1 MSREINQENETISK
15 KVCAA
20 EVVNRL
26 KNVNFYLIII
36 AALNFL
42 AFIISPFAFFITIVF
57 LLIALVFA
65 AHLYMRNKNEI
76 EQLKN
81 KYDI

>member
-1 MSREINQENETISK
+1 MSEEKQNETISK

-42 AFIISPFAFFITIVF
+42 AFIISPIDFFISIVF
-57 LLIALVFA
+57 LLIALIFA
-65 AHLYMRNKNEI
+65 VHLYMRNKNEI
-76 EQLKN
+76 EHLKN
-81 KYDI
+81 KYGI

>member
-42 AFIISPFAFFITIVF
+42 AFITSPICFFITITF

-65 AHLYMRNKNEI
+65 AFLYMQNKNEI
-76 EQLKN
+76 QRLKN
-81 KYDI
+81 KYGI

>member
-1 MSREINQENETISK
+1 MSEENQNETISK

-36 AALNFL
+36 AVLNFL
-42 AFIISPFAFFITIVF
+42 AFIISPIIFISVF

-65 AHLYMRNKNEI
+65 VYLYMQNKNEI
-76 EQLKN
+76 ERLKN

>member
-1 MSREINQENETISK
+1 MSEEKQNEMISK
-15 KVCAA
+15 KVCAV

-26 KNVNFYLIII
+26 KIVNFYLIII

-42 AFIISPFAFFITIVF
+42 AFIISPLNFFITIVF

-65 AHLYMRNKNEI
+65 AHLYMQNKNEI
-76 EQLKN
+76 EHLKN
-81 KYDI
+81 KYGI